1 MDKERRKRIKAHQDM
16 ITGITF
22 QEVLRNTERLF
33 NRIREEIDNID
44 EPSWKKIPHALRVT
58 QDTKKYLR
66 DGFEYLE
73 QLYQK
78 EGLLSDKYVWD
89 PVKRRTLDLL
99 DRFEVDLRDWYE
111 LEYEDKGIDLTGQL
125 QEYERLLKEL
135 QRVFRNQ
142 KLAID
147 YEIEEETLGRES
159 NL

>member
-16 ITGITF
+16 ITGIAF

-33 NRIREEIDNID
+33 NRIREEINNID

-78 EGLLSDKYVWD
+78 ERLLSDKSVWH
-89 PVKRRTLDLL
+89 PVKRCTSGLL
-99 DRFEVDLRDWYE
+99 DRVEVDLRDWHA

-147 YEIEEETLGRES
+147 HEIEEETLGRES